1 MIRVFRCKWNEFL
14 YPFDCNLASL
24 GKFLLR
30 ENLMK
35 RIAGCLG
42 IVFLGGVLLSGF
54 STPEKKS
61 EDTQIKNRTIKKQTA
76 QKKSAEAGS
85 KVFTNSIG
93 MQLRLIPAGSFL
105 MGSPDNEEGREGHEG
120 PQHKVTLTKPYYIGI
135 CEVTQ
140 EQYEKVVGL
149 NPSKNIGPQKPVEMI
164 SCYDAKDF
172 CTELSKIEKQEYRL
186 PTEAEWEYAC
196 RAGTQTAYYWGDTF
210 DKKYAWCDENSGGKS
225 HEVGTLKPNAW
236 GLFDMGGNVYEWCQD
251 SYDFYSEG
259 EQVNPQGG
267 PDAVTRCVIRGGDWY
282 YVSRRCR
289 SADRMQSNFTNRNDR
304 IGFRVVAVPTAG
316 Q

>member
-1 MIRVFRCKWNEFL
+1 
-14 YPFDCNLASL
+14 
-24 GKFLLR
+24 
-30 ENLMK
+30 MK

-42 IVFLGGVLLSGF
+42 IVCLGTALLSGF
-54 STPEKKS
+54 SKPEKKS
-61 EDTQIKNRTIKKQTA
+61 EDPQIKNRTIEKQTA

-93 MQLRLIPAGSFL
+93 MRLRLIPAGSFL
-105 MGSPDNEEGREGHEG
+105 MGSPDNEEGREDHEG
-120 PQHKVTLTKPYYIGI
+120 PQHKVTLTKPYYIGV

-140 EQYEKVVGL
+140 EQYEKVIGL
-149 NPSKNIGPQKPVEMI
+149 NPSKNIGPKNPVEMI

-172 CTELSKIEKQEYRL
+172 CAELSKIEKQEYRL

-210 DKKYAWCDENSGGKS
+210 DEKYVWSNKNSGGKS

-251 SYDFYSEG
+251 SYDSYSDG

-267 PDAVTRCVIRGGDWY
+267 PDAVTRCVIRGGSWY

-289 SADRMQSNFTNRNDR
+289 SADRMQSDFTNRNDR
-304 IGFRVVAVPTAG
+304 IGFRVVVVPKAERMRFSG
-316 Q
+316 PEGASLE

>member
-1 MIRVFRCKWNEFL
+1 
-14 YPFDCNLASL
+14 
-24 GKFLLR
+24 
-30 ENLMK
+30 MK

-42 IVFLGGVLLSGF
+42 IVCLGAVLLLGLSE
-54 STPEKKS
+54 PEKKS
-61 EDTQIKNRTIKKQTA
+61 EDPQIKNRTIEKQTA

-105 MGSPDNEEGREGHEG
+105 IGSPDSEEDREGHEG
-120 PQHKVTLTKPYYIGI
+120 PQHKVTLTKPYYIGV

-140 EQYEKVVGL
+140 EQYEKVIGM
-149 NPSKNIGPQKPVEMI
+149 NPSKNIGPKNPVEMI
-164 SCYDAKDF
+164 SCHDAQDF
-172 CTELSKIEKQEYRL
+172 CAELSKIEKQEYRL

-196 RAGTQTAYYWGDTF
+196 RAGTQTAYYWGNTF
-210 DKKYAWCDENSGGKS
+210 DEKYAWSNKNSGGKS

-236 GLFDMGGNVYEWCQD
+236 GLFDMGGNVYEWSQD

-259 EQVNPQGG
+259 ELVNPQGG
-267 PDAVTRCVIRGGDWY
+267 SDAVTRCVIRGGSWD

-289 SADRMQSNFTNRNDR
+289 SADRMQSNFTNRSDCV
-304 IGFRVVAVPTAG
+304 GFRVVAVPTAA